1 LAAYLVELLLDDT
14 ADVHVATFGALL
26 PDAQHVVRA
35 DFLDR
40 ARAHGVD
47 TVADEVTALLCK
59 MAQSG
64 PVLCTCS
71 TLGPLVDVIGND
83 NIVRIDR
90 PAMVAA
96 VAQGGEVVVAICLD
110 STREATL
117 ALFDEIAAGR
127 AAAKLVLCDAA
138 WPFFEAGDME
148 GYARSIVAS
157 VAGQGL
163 QVLLAQASMAVAAPL
178 LAAQGITVFTTPVTA
193 VRAVAA
199 LDA

>member
-1 LAAYLVELLLDDT
+1 VISCLHT
-14 ADVHVATFGALL
+14 GDVHVATFGALL

-35 DFLDR
+35 DFLDH
-40 ARAHGVD
+40 ARAHGVAS
-47 TVADEVTALLCK
+47 VADEVTALLCK
-59 MAQSG
+59 LAQSG

-83 NIVRIDR
+83 KIVRIDR

-96 VAQGGEVVVAICLD
+96 VSQGGEVVVAICLD

-117 ALFDEIAAGR
+117 ALFDDVAAGR
-127 AAAKLVLCDAA
+127 AIAKLVLCDAA
-138 WPFFEAGDME
+138 WPFFEAGDMD

-157 VAGQGL
+157 VAGQGSR
-163 QVLLAQASMAVAAPL
+163 VLLAQASMAVAAPL
-178 LAAQGITVFTTPVTA
+178 LAAQGITVFTTPVA
-193 VRAVAA
+193 AARAVAA